1 MDKEKVVSEIDKA
14 LRIGSVVK
22 SFYCQKP
29 KQLKKMPKCEWQCG
43 LCATFEGKRQ

>member
-1 MDKEKVVSEIDKA
+1 MNTDNKNTETEQCTI
-14 LRIGSVVK
+14 RSVVK